1 MSIANETQH
10 SEAYKRLKFVEFLE
24 LLCRVADHV
33 YKANP
38 TNQSPFDEQL
48 GYILDQLL
56 WKVGLHRNCPRIH
69 WQDVDDE
76 SDQGTSIDSEDSIRS
91 SEMDSDREQKKKKRK
106 FKHDKQNMIIRQ
118 QSTMIHV
125 VDADLDFE
133 SINLSDVDDK
143 IDEENEEDDLE
154 SPTKLGNL
162 GTEEDYGPEDDEDY

>member
-1 MSIANETQH
+1 
-10 SEAYKRLKFVEFLE
+10 
-24 LLCRVADHV
+24 
-33 YKANP
+33 
-38 TNQSPFDEQL
+38 
-48 GYILDQLL
+48 
-56 WKVGLHRNCPRIH
+56 
-69 WQDVDDE
+69 
-76 SDQGTSIDSEDSIRS
+76 
-91 SEMDSDREQKKKKRK
+91 MDSDREQKKKKRK